1 MNNKKLIVL
10 ISIILL
16 VFGILV
22 VFVFDVNCV
31 FKSVIGIPCPGC
43 GLTRGF
49 RELFSGHLIRAEMYN
64 ILTIPIF
71 LFLLVFVLLLIYD
84 LCFKKNKMDIFLKII
99 VDNYKLLILLVF
111 ISWIINI
118 IRGI

>member
-1 MNNKKLIVL
+1 MTSKKFILL

-22 VFVFDVNCV
+22 VFVFDVNCI
-31 FKSVIGIPCPGC
+31 FKSITSIPCPGC

-49 RELFSGHLIRAEMYN
+49 RSLFSGNILKAEYYN

-71 LFLLVFVLLLIYD
+71 LFFFVFGIMILFDIFRRDNKTEKFLKEISKHYIIIVLLVLIT
-84 LCFKKNKMDIFLKII
+84 
-99 VDNYKLLILLVF
+99 
-111 ISWIINI
+111 WIINI
-118 IRGI
+118 IKMA